1 MVFTPIFRSRVA
13 RSWDSLTTPRRMPC
27 TGSTSGGL
35 YSTKCRSPAGA
46 PLSSM
51 SFTGISS
58 TRSVSS
64 RGLPM
69 VAEQQMNWGCAP

>member
-1 MVFTPIFRSRVA
+1 
-13 RSWDSLTTPRRMPC
+13 
-27 TGSTSGGL
+27 L
-35 YSTKCRSPAGA
+35 YSTKCLSPAGA

-51 SFTGISS
+51 SWTGISS